1 MYFKTDPFAFSCERR
16 FIEMHMFSFEAGE
29 EALKYHLVTHG
40 YHLRSGYSPFNP
52 SFTKTTHSV
61 AQ

>member
-1 MYFKTDPFAFSCERR
+1 
-16 FIEMHMFSFEAGE
+16 MFSFEAGE

-40 YHLRSGYSPFNP
+40 YHLRSGYSLFNP
-52 SFTKTTHSV
+52 SFTKTAHSV